1 MKQVRAIGD
10 REGEGFGK
18 ALPTLDVQE
27 GGRKQAK
34 SENDC
39 AKHCHAFLP
48 IFPLHTGSNSGN
60 FCARFLEDEALGQF
74 VVQVATALVCS
85 TPRRKVSMPFS

>member
-18 ALPTLDVQE
+18 ALPTLEVQE

-34 SENDC
+34 SGNDS

-48 IFPLHTGSNSGN
+48 FFPIHIGAINGIVVRY
-60 FCARFLEDEALGQF
+60 FWEEA
-74 VVQVATALVCS
+74 VAQVATALVCS

>member
-18 ALPTLDVQE
+18 ALPTLEVQE
-27 GGRKQAK
+27 GGRKQAEI
-34 SENDC
+34 ENDS

-48 IFPLHTGSNSGN
+48 IFPIHIGAINGI
-60 FCARFLEDEALGQF
+60 F
-74 VVQVATALVCS
+74 VQYFGKKLL
-85 TPRRKVSMPFS
+85 RRLLPLWSAPHHAEK